1 MYCRSCGCKLEPE
14 ARFCRSCGAPA
25 PEPQPVQPVVQIL
38 TPEQPAEQMARKP
51 SGGWGKFFFGL
62 LAGVLC
68 CAIAVGVFAL
78 CRKGGAETKLE
89 GSGFD
94 SPEAAMQAYLDGL
107 LNGDAESNL
116 QLLPLRPLL
125 RISIGRP
132 MPSDAVCICRIP
144 ASPTGSVRSR

>member
-14 ARFCRSCGAPA
+14 ARFCRSCGAPV
-25 PEPQPVQPVVQIL
+25 PEPLPVQPVVQIL

-94 SPEAAMQAYLDGL
+94 SPEAAMQVYLDEMQRKRSP
-107 LNGDAESNL
+107 A
-116 QLLPLRPLL
+116 LPLRPLL

-144 ASPTGSVRSR
+144 TARTGSVRSR

>member
-1 MYCRSCGCKLEPE
+1 MGKILLRS
-14 ARFCRSCGAPA
+14 
-25 PEPQPVQPVVQIL
+25 
-38 TPEQPAEQMARKP
+38 
-51 SGGWGKFFFGL
+51 

-68 CAIAVGVFAL
+68 CAIAVGVFVL

-107 LNGDAESNL
+107 LNGDAEKAISSFAIETFTAL
-116 QLLPLRPLL
+116 
-125 RISIGRP
+125 SIGRP

-144 ASPTGSVRSR
+144 TARTGLVRSR

>member
-25 PEPQPVQPVVQIL
+25 PEPLPVQPVVQIL
-38 TPEQPAEQMARKP
+38 TPEQPTEQTARKP

-94 SPEAAMQAYLDGL
+94 SPEAAMQAYLDWL
-107 LNGDAESNL
+107 LN
-116 QLLPLRPLL
+116 
-125 RISIGRP
+125 
-132 MPSDAVCICRIP
+132 
-144 ASPTGSVRSR
+144 

>member
-38 TPEQPAEQMARKP
+38 TPEQPAEQTARKP

-68 CAIAVGVFAL
+68 CAIAAGVFAL

-107 LNGDAESNL
+107 
-116 QLLPLRPLL
+116 
-125 RISIGRP
+125 
-132 MPSDAVCICRIP
+132 
-144 ASPTGSVRSR
+144 

>member
-14 ARFCRSCGAPA
+14 ARFCRSCGVPA

-38 TPEQPAEQMARKP
+38 TPEQPTEQTARKP

-78 CRKGGAETKLE
+78 CR
-89 GSGFD
+89 
-94 SPEAAMQAYLDGL
+94 
-107 LNGDAESNL
+107 
-116 QLLPLRPLL
+116 
-125 RISIGRP
+125 
-132 MPSDAVCICRIP
+132 
-144 ASPTGSVRSR
+144 